1 MKVVT
6 RIGIVMLIGM
16 IFLSGCAPS
25 VTVTHAGGDRQYEV
39 TVKSSEF
46 SFNDTEEMIE
56 AWHKEARNTCHG
68 GNYRVI
74 TRDIIEQHDPVDEIT
89 ITGIIECE

>member
-1 MKVVT
+1 MNVVKG
-6 RIGIVMLIGM
+6 IGIGIMSGM

-25 VTVTHAGGDRQYEV
+25 VTVTHAGSDRQYEV
-39 TVKSSEF
+39 TVQSSEF
-46 SFNDTEEMIE
+46 SFSDTESTIE
-56 AWHKEARNTCHG
+56 AWHKEARKTCHG

-74 TRDIIEQHDPVDEIT
+74 TRDIIERHDPVDEIT